1 MSLFRTLEQERSDL
15 HSAIGRR
22 VRGRRSLSTRIRDE
36 IWNHH
41 ACIITG
47 FVNDTAPY
55 YTAFDLLLFP
65 SHREG
70 LPNVPLE
77 AAAAGRPTAG
87 FAATGT
93 VDAVR
98 NGESR
103 NARRR
108 RRRERTHRCRS
119 AVLVD
124 QVLLARHGQEGGPAR
139 AYRFRREVIWQELA
153 DLYRKELGAHGLPVP
168 DKVLRKVA

>member
-1 MSLFRTLEQERSDL
+1 V
-15 HSAIGRR
+15 H
-22 VRGRRSLSTRIRDE
+22 
-36 IWNHH
+36 
-41 ACIITG
+41 ITG

-55 YTAFDLLLFP
+55 YTAFDLLVFP

-98 NGESR
+98 NGETGTLV
-103 NARRR
+103 AVGDVAGLTDAVRRYL
-108 RRRERTHRCRS
+108 S
-119 AVLVD
+119 D
-124 QVLLARHGQEGGPAR
+124 QVLLARHGQKAVQCVR
-139 AYRFRREVIWQELA
+139 TDFRREVIWQELA
-153 DLYRKELGAHGLPVP
+153 DLYRKELRAHGLPIP
-168 DKVLRKVA
+168 EQVLRRVA